1 MVANAPV
8 VGEKV
13 NYFTVGQPFLQLR
26 FDQHAGNSSGQIY
39 QPLEKTMKKIIPIVA
54 LLALPAVAQAN
65 LVVNGSFEDYTSVNA
80 GTWSIFGS
88 GHGWTT
94 GNNGVEI
101 RNAVAGSAEDG
112 VRFAELDTTG
122 NSWISQTI
130 HTNANQL
137 MELSFSYAP
146 RAGVSAASNKIH
158 AFWNN
163 QSLGI
168 FTGNGNTT
176 TSWIDV
182 TFDVQADA
190 SGFGVLKFAAIG
202 TSDGYGGSLD
212 NVSLNAVPEPESAA
226 LMFAGLGLLAAV
238 SRRRQNRA

>member
-1 MVANAPV
+1 
-8 VGEKV
+8 
-13 NYFTVGQPFLQLR
+13 
-26 FDQHAGNSSGQIY
+26 
-39 QPLEKTMKKIIPIVA
+39 MKKIIPILA
-54 LLALPAVAQAN
+54 LLAAPAIAQAN
-65 LVVNGSFEDYTSVNA
+65 LVVNGSFEDYTSVTA
-80 GTWSIFGS
+80 GHWSIFGS
-88 GHGWTT
+88 GYGWTT
-94 GNNGVEI
+94 GSRGVEI
-101 RNAVAGSAEDG
+101 RNAVAGSAADG

-130 HTNANQL
+130 HTNANQT

-158 AFWNN
+158 AFWNG

-168 FTGNGNTT
+168 FTGNGNAS

-190 SGFGVLKFAAIG
+190 SGFGELKFAAIG
-202 TSDGYGGSLD
+202 TSDSVGGSLD

-226 LMFAGLGLLAAV
+226 LLLAGLGLLAAV
-238 SRRRQNRA
+238 SRRRQTRA

>member
-1 MVANAPV
+1 MIANPNV
-8 VGEKV
+8 VDEKV
-13 NYFTVGQPFLQLR
+13 NYFTAGQRPLQLR
-26 FDQHAGNSSGQIY
+26 SDQHAGNSSGQIY

-54 LLALPAVAQAN
+54 MLALPVAAQAN

-80 GTWSIFGS
+80 GSWSIFGS

-101 RNAVAGSAEDG
+101 RNAVAGSAADG

-130 HTNANQL
+130 HTNANQM

-146 RAGVSAASNKIH
+146 RGGVSAASNKIH
-158 AFWNN
+158 AFWNG
-163 QSLGI
+163 QSLGV

-176 TSWIDV
+176 TSWVDL

-226 LMFAGLGLLAAV
+226 LVFAGLGLLAAL